1 MYFLVGTRLLTG
13 PIDQTVTEFNTASF
27 NCTVSGHERP
37 SISWRFME
45 QNSNTPFSSLSNNTN
60 GVIIKEM
67 MNGSYELTSII
78 TLTNVSR
85 SIAGTYQCT
94 GSNALNYV
102 TAEATLT
109 VNCKLKYC

>member
-27 NCTVSGHERP
+27 NCIVSGYERP
-37 SISWRFME
+37 TISWRFME

-60 GVIIKEM
+60 GVIIQEM
-67 MNGSYELTSII
+67 MNGSYERTSII

-85 SIAGTYQCT
+85 SVAGTYQCT
-94 GSNALNYV
+94 GNNALNNI

>member
-1 MYFLVGTRLLTG
+1 MYIVDYIDLFTVGTRLLRA
-13 PIDQTVTEFNTASF
+13 PMDDTVTEFNDVSLY
-27 NCTVSGHERP
+27 CTVSGHDRP
-37 SISWRFME
+37 TISWTF
-45 QNSNTPFSSLSNNTN
+45 SNALLSNGTN
-60 GVIIKEM
+60 GVIIQEI

-85 SIAGTYQCT
+85 SVAGTYQCT
-94 GSNALNYV
+94 GNNALNNI